1 MIPRDIQQVPQRR
14 TSTEPLQQS
23 VTVEPLLTSDFQI
36 QRADSD
42 IIFTTSISEEL
53 LHIEKPITPQTV
65 ASDSLQMFREF
76 LTKEDLTKEKITNRF
91 YKAID

>member
-1 MIPRDIQQVPQRR
+1 MEPQ
-14 TSTEPLQQS
+14 E
-23 VTVEPLLTSDFQI
+23 TSDFRM
-36 QRADSD
+36 QRADSEL
-42 IIFTTSISEEL
+42 IFTHSTTEEL
-53 LHIEKPITPQTV
+53 LHTEKLITPQTV

>member
-1 MIPRDIQQVPQRR
+1 M
-14 TSTEPLQQS
+14 
-23 VTVEPLLTSDFQI
+23 
-36 QRADSD
+36 QRADSEL
-42 IIFTTSISEEL
+42 IFTHSTTEEL
-53 LHIEKPITPQTV
+53 LHTEKPITPQTV